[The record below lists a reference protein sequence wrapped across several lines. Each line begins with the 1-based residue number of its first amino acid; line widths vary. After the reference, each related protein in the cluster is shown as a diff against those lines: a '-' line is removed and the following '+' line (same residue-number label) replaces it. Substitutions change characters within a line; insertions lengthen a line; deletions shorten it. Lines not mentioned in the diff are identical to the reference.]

1 LVAAHT
7 GMEDASTEMD
17 GLVIR
22 TEGKRTICQSVLW
35 CAQSLDDC
43 KFAISDE
50 QFAEL
55 FSL

>member
-1 LVAAHT
+1 
-7 GMEDASTEMD
+7 MEDAITEMD

-22 TEGKRTICQSVLW
+22 TEGKRTICRSVLW

-55 FSL
+55 FSLE